1 MQISHVATS
10 KGTGANTA
18 PYVRLWFLLPHPR
31 PTLVSTEMRQ
41 QGSFNR
47 DLRLLGAESKKI
59 LVSPLSDLEV
69 SLAQLPTHLSSAN
82 PNRQTGGE
90 GSTPARLTLS
100 RQGSVTGVLP
110 RLPPRVAGGS
120 HPVAHPTRT
129 LLAQQRRQCSLGE

>member
-10 KGTGANTA
+10 KGTGANIA
-18 PYVRLWFLLPHPR
+18 RYVRLWFLLPHPR

-41 QGSFNR
+41 QESF
-47 DLRLLGAESKKI
+47 RLLGAESKKI
-59 LVSPLSDLEV
+59 LVSVLSDLEV
-69 SLAQLPTHLSSAN
+69 SLAQLPPHLSSAN
-82 PNRQTGGE
+82 PNRQTRGE
-90 GSTPARLTLS
+90 DSTPARLSLS

-129 LLAQQRRQCSLGE
+129 LLAQQRRQRSLGE